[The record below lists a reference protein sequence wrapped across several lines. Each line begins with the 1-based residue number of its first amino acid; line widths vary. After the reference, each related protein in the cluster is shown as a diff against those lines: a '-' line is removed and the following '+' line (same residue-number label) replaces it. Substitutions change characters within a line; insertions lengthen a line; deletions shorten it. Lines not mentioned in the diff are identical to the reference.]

1 MTTRQI
7 VQRITFR
14 PGSKPY
20 MLRVAP
26 DGKTVWVQTAVEN
39 TNVVLDVE
47 TMAVLQTTPMAKG
60 PITNA
65 FQPGGGPYGLVMHG
79 NDTVVAVLD
88 RQGREVKRVDVGK
101 PQATAAFTPDGA
113 TAFVTVVGGD
123 EVVAIDMAQLAVVA
137 RIPTGK
143 QPNGIVL
150 LDAASGP
157 PGLLPSMPG
166 LPNTGA
172 GGGPGRHGA
181 GGWLL
186 TVGGLAVLAGLRL
199 RRRGGQVEQAD
210 YRRFDEYPN

>member
-1 MTTRQI
+1 MATRRV
-7 VQRITFR
+7 VQRISFR

-137 RIPTGK
+137 RIPTGR

-157 PGLLPSMPG
+157 PGL
-166 LPNTGA
+166 PNTGA
-172 GGGPGRHGA
+172 GGGPGRPAGA

-199 RRRGGQVEQAD
+199 RRRAGRLEQAD
-210 YRRFDEYPN
+210 YRRLDQHPN